1 MTNKTRNK
9 TRNKTLA
16 TAAALFGLL
25 MSACSAPDNDY
36 SAFSTVDPDG
46 WEYGHTYVYRP
57 EISDSIARGT
67 LCVMARHS
75 NDYPYRNLWLEV
87 SYQQLHPDSTITFRR
102 DTVNFTLADLYGN
115 WTGSGLGTSFQAT
128 DTVATDFMLISG
140 APIRVRHIMRQDRI
154 PEIEQIG
161 IIFEEK

>member
-1 MTNKTRNK
+1 MTHK

-16 TAAALFGLL
+16 AAGALLGLL

-46 WEYGHTYVYRP
+46 WAYGHTFVYRP
-57 EISDSIARGT
+57 EIADSVAHGT
-67 LCVMARHS
+67 LRLMARHS

-87 SYQQLHPDSTITFRR
+87 SYQQLHADSTISFRR
-102 DTVNFTLADLYGN
+102 DTVNLTLADLYGN
-115 WTGSGLGTSFQAT
+115 WLGTGLGTSFQAT
-128 DTVATDFMLISG
+128 DTVSADFQLISG
-140 APIRVRHIMRQDRI
+140 APIRVRHIMRQDFV
-154 PEIEQIG
+154 PAIEQIG